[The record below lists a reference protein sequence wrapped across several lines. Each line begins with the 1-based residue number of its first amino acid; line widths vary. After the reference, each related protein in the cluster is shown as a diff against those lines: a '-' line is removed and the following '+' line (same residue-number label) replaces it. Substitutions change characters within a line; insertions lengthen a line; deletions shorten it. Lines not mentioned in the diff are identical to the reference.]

1 MIATFTVQ
9 PTTGS
14 VAYDT
19 LIVVEFE
26 GGDTLYNLTLLY
38 YSFEPRGC
46 SAGDEQYTMVDNRTM
61 MLSHLLVACT
71 AEISLAAQVTHTHI
85 IIRFVIISLSI
96 TLQLCSCEILML
108 YLVRISL

>member
-1 MIATFTVQ
+1 MQ

-14 VAYDT
+14 VAYDA

-71 AEISLAAQVTHTHI
+71 AEISLTAQVTHTHI
-85 IIRFVIISLSI
+85 IIISLNI
-96 TLQLCSCEILML
+96 TLQLCSYEIPML